1 MNVIHAYLET
11 MFSPYPQTPRM
22 LEAKTELQAMM
33 EDAYQGFVAKGASHN
48 EAIGRVI
55 TDFGN
60 LDDLAPVLGI
70 AGEIAP
76 QLAPPTPGDGAGAD
90 GTTGSGAASGATP
103 PPATPPAAHAYA
115 SVTLEEAKGFA
126 DAQYRTRY
134 RLATAVAL
142 FVMAAIP
149 VIVLPT
155 AAESGVLSLS
165 PNAAALTGLLLLFAM
180 VAFGVVTVIG
190 MSREFTP
197 FARLREGKFSRN
209 PVVTAWAE
217 DLAHTHDRGRITAL
231 QISVMCWVLSPAPVL
246 LLSLIPAHS
255 ELQGFWSVLGV
266 AGTLVMVALGLLIL
280 LPASWANSVLE
291 TLAKSGKHQNDDDD
305 DNEHSLVNV
314 IASFY
319 WPLVVAI
326 YLAWSFIGNA
336 WDKSWIIWPIAGVLF
351 GALAGG
357 ISGIESYRRRHRRG

>member
-48 EAIGRVI
+48 EAVGRVI

-60 LDDLAPVLGI
+60 LDELAPVLGI

-76 QLAPPTPGDGAGAD
+76 QLGPEAPLGSSPAGTPGTTASSPTAQTGA
-90 GTTGSGAASGATP
+90 
-103 PPATPPAAHAYA
+103 PAYPA
-115 SVTLEEAKGFA
+115 VTLEEAQGLA
-126 DAQYRTRY
+126 NAQYRTRY
-134 RLATAVAL
+134 RLALAVAL

-149 VIVLPT
+149 LIVLPT
-155 AAESGVLSLS
+155 AAESGLL
-165 PNAAALTGLLLLFAM
+165 PIPQNAAALIGLLLLFAM
-180 VAFGVVTVIG
+180 VAFGVVTIIG
-190 MSREFTP
+190 LSREFTP
-197 FARLREGKFSRN
+197 FTRLREGKFSRN
-209 PVVTAWAE
+209 PVVTVWAE
-217 DLAHTHDRGRITAL
+217 DLAKTHDRGRITAL

-255 ELQGFWSVLGV
+255 ELEGFWGVLGV
-266 AGTLVMVALGLLIL
+266 AGTLVMVAIGLLIL
-280 LPASWANSVLE
+280 LPASWASTALD
-291 TLAKSGKHQNDDDD
+291 TLTKGGKRPEDEDDD
-305 DNEHSLVNV
+305 EHSLVAV
-314 IASFY
+314 IAAFY

-336 WDKSWIIWPIAGVLF
+336 WGESWIIWPICGVLF

-357 ISGIESYRRRHRRG
+357 ISGIESYRKRQRRG

>member
-48 EAIGRVI
+48 EAVGRVI

-60 LDDLAPVLGI
+60 LDELAPVLGI
-70 AGEIAP
+70 TGEIATRLDP
-76 QLAPPTPGDGAGAD
+76 EAAPGASNTDAPNTGASS
-90 GTTGSGAASGATP
+90 TAAPSTA
-103 PPATPPAAHAYA
+103 PAYPA
-115 SVTLEEAKGFA
+115 VTLEEAQGLA
-126 DAQYRTRY
+126 EAQHRTRY
-134 RLATAVAL
+134 RLAIAVAL

-149 VIVLPT
+149 LIVLPT
-155 AAESGVLSLS
+155 AAESGVL
-165 PNAAALTGLLLLFAM
+165 PIPQNAAALIGLLLLFAI
-180 VAFGVVTVIG
+180 VAFGVVTIIG
-190 MSREFTP
+190 LSREFTP
-197 FARLREGKFSRN
+197 FTRLREGRFSRN
-209 PVVTAWAE
+209 PVVTVWAE
-217 DLAHTHDRGRITAL
+217 DLAKTHDRGRITAL
-231 QISVMCWVLSPAPVL
+231 QISVMCWVFSPAPVL

-255 ELQGFWSVLGV
+255 ERQGFWGVLGV
-266 AGTLVMVALGLLIL
+266 AGTLIMVAIGLLIL
-280 LPASWANSVLE
+280 LPASWANTVLE
-291 TLAKSGKHQNDDDD
+291 TVTKGGKRPDEADDE
-305 DNEHSLVNV
+305 EHSLVGV

-336 WDKSWIIWPIAGVLF
+336 WDRSWIIWPICGVLF

-357 ISGIESYRRRHRRG
+357 ISGIENYRKRHRRG

>member
-48 EAIGRVI
+48 EAVGRVI

-60 LDDLAPVLGI
+60 LDELAPVLGI

-76 QLAPPTPGDGAGAD
+76 QLGPEASLGTPNA
-90 GTTGSGAASGATP
+90 AASSAAAQTNASAY
-103 PPATPPAAHAYA
+103 PA
-115 SVTLEEAKGFA
+115 VTLEEAQGFA
-126 DAQYRTRY
+126 EAQHRTRY

-149 VIVLPT
+149 LIVLPT
-155 AAESGVLSLS
+155 AAESGVLPISQ
-165 PNAAALTGLLLLFAM
+165 NAAALIGLLLLFAM
-180 VAFGVVTVIG
+180 VAFGVVTIIG
-190 MSREFTP
+190 LSREFTP

-209 PVVTAWAE
+209 PVVTVWAE
-217 DLAHTHDRGRITAL
+217 DLAKTHDRGRITAL

-255 ELQGFWSVLGV
+255 ERQGLWGVFGV
-266 AGTLVMVALGLLIL
+266 AGTLVMVAIGLLIL
-280 LPASWANSVLE
+280 LPASWASTALD
-291 TLAKSGKHQNDDDD
+291 TLTKGGKRPEEEDDD
-305 DNEHSLVNV
+305 EHSLVTV
-314 IASFY
+314 IAAFY

-336 WDKSWIIWPIAGVLF
+336 WGESWIIWPICGVLF

-357 ISGIESYRRRHRRG
+357 ISGIESYRKRQRRG

>member
-48 EAIGRVI
+48 EAVGRVI

-60 LDDLAPVLGI
+60 LDELAPVLGI
-70 AGEIAP
+70 SGEIAP
-76 QLAPPTPGDGAGAD
+76 QLGPTQTQHTSSPTAPDSAQY
-90 GTTGSGAASGATP
+90 
-103 PPATPPAAHAYA
+103 PAI
-115 SVTLEEAKGFA
+115 TLDEAKGLA
-126 DAQYRTRY
+126 DAQHRTRY
-134 RLATAVAL
+134 RLATSVAL

-149 VIVLPT
+149 LIVLT
-155 AAESGVLSLS
+155 AAASSGVVALSENVAS
-165 PNAAALTGLLLLFAM
+165 VVGLLLLGTV
-180 VAFGVVTVIG
+180 VAIGVVTIIG
-190 MSREFTP
+190 VNRELAP
-197 FARLREGKFSRN
+197 YRSVREGRFSRN
-209 PVVTAWAE
+209 PVVTGWAE
-217 DLAHTHDRGRITAL
+217 DLAKTHERSRITAL
-231 QISVMCWVLSPAPVL
+231 QISVVCWVLSPAPVL
-246 LLSLIPAHS
+246 LLTLIPNNAPHAD
-255 ELQGFWSVLGV
+255 FWSVLGV
-266 AGTLVMVALGLLIL
+266 AGTLTMVALGLLIL

-291 TLAKSGKHQNDDDD
+291 TVTKGGKRPDEADDE
-305 DNEHSLVNV
+305 NSIVGV

-336 WDKSWIIWPIAGVLF
+336 WDRSWIIWPICGVLF

-357 ISGIESYRRRHRRG
+357 ISGIESYRRRQRRG

>member
-48 EAIGRVI
+48 EAVGRVI

-60 LDDLAPVLGI
+60 LDELAPVLGI
-70 AGEIAP
+70 AGEISP
-76 QLAPPTPGDGAGAD
+76 QLGPETSPGTPN
-90 GTTGSGAASGATP
+90 TAASSTAAQTNTP
-103 PPATPPAAHAYA
+103 AYPA
-115 SVTLEEAKGFA
+115 VTLEEAQGLA
-126 DAQYRTRY
+126 DAQQRTRY
-134 RLATAVAL
+134 RLATSVAL

-149 VIVLPT
+149 LIVLPT
-155 AAESGVLSLS
+155 AAESGLL
-165 PNAAALTGLLLLFAM
+165 PIPQNAAALIGLLLLFVM
-180 VAFGVVTVIG
+180 VAFGVITIIG
-190 MSREFTP
+190 LSREFVP

-209 PVVTAWAE
+209 PVVTVWAE
-217 DLAHTHDRGRITAL
+217 DLAKTHERGRIRAL

-255 ELQGFWSVLGV
+255 ELEGLWGVLGV
-266 AGTLVMVALGLLIL
+266 AGTLVMVAAGLLIL
-280 LPASWANSVLE
+280 LPASWASTVLD
-291 TLAKSGKHQNDDDD
+291 TLTKGGKRPEEDDDD
-305 DNEHSLVNV
+305 EHSLVTV
-314 IASFY
+314 IAAFY

-336 WDKSWIIWPIAGVLF
+336 WGESWIIWPICGVLF

-357 ISGIESYRRRHRRG
+357 ISGIESYRKRHRRG